1 MTQRKAQNACQTIGP
16 AAQLVMNLTPQNI
29 GILGLGIIGSRVA
42 ENVKKAGHPV
52 FSWSHSPRSEA
63 NFMAAP
69 RAVAEAAPIIQIFV
83 RDDEALLSA
92 LRDMQSALTPDHLVM
107 NHATVSKTA
116 TLAAADLCAQSGA
129 AFLDAPFTG
138 SKMAA
143 QNAKLVYYVGG
154 DATLLERARPIL
166 ELSSQKILHLGQI
179 GDAMVLKIVTNLVS
193 AITLKALSEAVAI
206 TQSQGV
212 SLDLLKTALEANAN
226 YSTLIGM
233 KLPTIMRG
241 DFEPHFSLQNML
253 KDADFARTLAGTA
266 KIKTPALECTADA
279 MRAGVVDG
287 KGEFDFSVIGQISD

>member
-1 MTQRKAQNACQTIGP
+1 
-16 AAQLVMNLTPQNI
+16 
-29 GILGLGIIGSRVA
+29 
-42 ENVKKAGHPV
+42 
-52 FSWSHSPRSEA
+52 
-63 NFMAAP
+63 
-69 RAVAEAAPIIQIFV
+69 
-83 RDDEALLSA
+83 
-92 LRDMQSALTPDHLVM
+92 
-107 NHATVSKTA
+107 
-116 TLAAADLCAQSGA
+116 
-129 AFLDAPFTG
+129 
-138 SKMAA
+138 
-143 QNAKLVYYVGG
+143 
-154 DATLLERARPIL
+154 
-166 ELSSQKILHLGQI
+166 
-179 GDAMVLKIVTNLVS
+179 MVLKIVTNLVS